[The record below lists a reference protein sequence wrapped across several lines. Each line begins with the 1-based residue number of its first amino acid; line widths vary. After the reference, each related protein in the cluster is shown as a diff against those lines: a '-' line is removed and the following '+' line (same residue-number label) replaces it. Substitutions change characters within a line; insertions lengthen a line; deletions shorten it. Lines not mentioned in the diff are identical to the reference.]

1 MKGKQAYGT
10 GDINLAALFRT
21 MGIPSEPV
29 EPVRLIAS
37 DNGKDYVRFFML
49 HVSIDGMYDTAEISS
64 AWGDPKA
71 FKAERG
77 TNPVSSVMDFIQS
90 KPRECKTPD
99 DWLCHASKFMSMDMD
114 SVMKIYN
121 NIGKVCK
128 TQPEHLSSYI
138 VAFCRNRFD
147 LLTMAKRAESR
158 GNVRNLQNHGPS
170 FTLIPAKAPSRIK
183 DFILS
188 HLR

>member
-1 MKGKQAYGT
+1 MKGQQTFAT
-10 GDINLAALFRT
+10 GDINLAATIRT
-21 MGIPSEPV
+21 MGIPSDPA

-37 DNGKDYVRFFML
+37 DNGKDYVRFHL
-49 HVSIDGMYDTAEISS
+49 KHVSIDGLYETSEIMS
-64 AWGDPKA
+64 AWSEPKA
-71 FKAERG
+71 FKIERG
-77 TNPVSSVMDFIQS
+77 PNPISSIMEFIQTRPKS
-90 KPRECKTPD
+90 CKTPD
-99 DWLCHASKFMSMDMD
+99 DWLNHAATFLGYEMD

-147 LLTMAKRAESR
+147 LLTEGRQAQSNGRIK
-158 GNVRNLQNHGPS
+158 NLQNHGPS
-170 FTLIPAKAPSRIK
+170 FTLIPAKAPRRIK